1 MESTLAAILEVA
13 HPQARTREVQVSA
26 QAVEVEQKGMR
37 GSHGTGSPS
46 APSDRDPRRSRLNKE
61 KSSF

>member
-13 HPQARTREVQVSA
+13 HPSREVQVSA